1 MKEPLLY
8 HKENLDNLLDML
20 TREKKFV
27 EMIKERYVQQEKDY
41 LFYLNQYQR
50 AVKAGKVSFDRIK
63 YLK

>member
-27 EMIKERYVQQEKDY
+27 EMIKERYV
-41 LFYLNQYQR
+41 
-50 AVKAGKVSFDRIK
+50 
-63 YLK
+63 